1 MGVLP
6 LMFKPG
12 ESTQSLGLDGSE
24 TYTIEGMHSMT
35 PRKSVTLHAVKANG
49 ETISF
54 EAIARLDTDVDV
66 SYFAHGG
73 ILPYVLRKL
82 MAESS
87 G

>member
-1 MGVLP
+1 VLP

-35 PRKSVTLHAVKANG
+35 PRKSVTLRAVKGNG
-49 ETISF
+49 QTISF

-66 SYFAHGG
+66 AYFAHGG

-82 MAESS
+82 MAQTS